1 MELPSPIVCTEP
13 DSGGCSTPVGLSPSS
28 DPRMPR
34 PTCRRRGQKVGTVG
48 QPLSTS
54 FTLCASHRLHLQ
66 GKNATE
72 CFPAETKARNPLS
85 SQSQKRNGINSFQ
98 IWLRRNGKPASGLP
112 SPALLRKGTT
122 FPRCFCRSERRDR
135 RPSCSL
141 QARSGCLGEGRG
153 LSQPVRESL
162 VTAAEAAALE

>member
-1 MELPSPIVCTEP
+1 MQEERRAE
-13 DSGGCSTPVGLSPSS
+13 GGYRGLL
-28 DPRMPR
+28 
-34 PTCRRRGQKVGTVG
+34 G

-54 FTLCASHRLHLQ
+54 FTLCASHRLHPR

-72 CFPAETKARNPLS
+72 CFPAETKAQNPLS
-85 SQSQKRNGINSFQ
+85 SKSQKRNGINSLQ

-112 SPALLRKGTT
+112 SPALLEQGTT
-122 FPRCFCRSERRDR
+122 FPRRFCGSERRDR